1 MKNKIII
8 FLVGLLLGAII
19 STASIYVYT
28 VANNSNNNKMDMQMF
43 DVNGTRGGMMDI
55 NGTDSTGVPEK
66 PNSVPDDNKKDN
78 QDIKMR

>member
-19 STASIYVYT
+19 STGSIYVYT

-43 DVNGTRGGMMDI
+43 DVNGTRGGMMDNDTAI
-55 NGTDSTGVPEK
+55 PEK
-66 PNSVPDDNKKDN
+66 PNSVPDGNQKNN

>member
-19 STASIYVYT
+19 STGSIYVYT
-28 VANNSNNNKMDMQMF
+28 VASSKSNNANMQMF

-55 NGTDSTGVPEK
+55 NGTGGTDVPEK
-66 PNSVPDDNKKDN
+66 PDNMPDDIQKGNPDAN
-78 QDIKMR
+78 MR

>member
-19 STASIYVYT
+19 STGSIYVYT
-28 VANNSNNNKMDMQMF
+28 VASSKSNNANMQMF

-55 NGTDSTGVPEK
+55 NGTDGTDVPEK
-66 PNSVPDDNKKDN
+66 PDNMPDDIQKGNPDAN
-78 QDIKMR
+78 MR

>member
-19 STASIYVYT
+19 STGSIYVYT
-28 VANNSNNNKMDMQMF
+28 VASSKSNNANMQMF
-43 DVNGTRGGMMDI
+43 EMNGTRGGMMDMDGAE
-55 NGTDSTGVPEK
+55 GTDVPEK
-66 PNSVPDDNKKDN
+66 PDSMPDGNQRDN

>member
-19 STASIYVYT
+19 STGSIYVYT
-28 VANNSNNNKMDMQMF
+28 VASLKSNNANMQMF

-55 NGTDSTGVPEK
+55 NGTDGTDVSEK
-66 PNSVPDDNKKDN
+66 PDNMPDDIQKGNPDAN
-78 QDIKMR
+78 MR